1 MRKDDGT
8 NDIFDGY
15 TGGSQSEQRG
25 IHDEYNARNG
35 MNQCSSDNTQ
45 NKNKSYTESDF
56 YKDPNVPYEH
66 KMAMANKKMN
76 LYSLIVFAIILLILI
91 YMFHSCETGSS
102 TKDSSSSYS
111 YSADRESSRE
121 QKAENSRIEDSGLY
135 EEVTPKSE
143 DSKDYSD
150 ADVSKS
156 FADSYLLSDG
166 KYLVGVDLPAGDYI
180 IYGNNFLF
188 DGILTG
194 SYKIYSSSAADAKKI
209 CSKTV
214 GNWSF
219 ISLEDGQYIDLNRC
233 YLYDISKTDLV
244 NTKTDGEFR
253 VGIDI
258 PAGEYRLR
266 ETSSLNCYSVDS
278 GYTAYDKTVGFHM
291 VDGQDYVTVEDGQLL
306 DLAGCVIDE
315 KVG

>member
-1 MRKDDGT
+1 MRNKDTNNQGT
-8 NDIFDGY
+8 NVTPENGVVNKKSKKKLFIILGVVLVLIIAI
-15 TGGSQSEQRG
+15 GS
-25 IHDEYNARNG
+25 
-35 MNQCSSDNTQ
+35 CSS
-45 NKNKSYTESDF
+45 
-56 YKDPNVPYEH
+56 
-66 KMAMANKKMN
+66 
-76 LYSLIVFAIILLILI
+76 
-91 YMFHSCETGSS
+91 TGSKS
-102 TKDSSSSYS
+102 ASNDDSSKSSFKESFEEGYKEGLS
-111 YSADRESSRE
+111 GTKAADSEELNESKEESVE
-121 QKAENSRIEDSGLY
+121 VQEASENT
-135 EEVTPKSE
+135 EESEESKDENTVESTVGE

-156 FADSYLLSDG
+156 FADSYLVSDG

-194 SYKIYSSSAADAKKI
+194 SYKIYASSAADAKKI

-306 DLAGCVIDE
+306 DLTGCVIDE

>member
-1 MRKDDGT
+1 MRNEDTNNQGT
-8 NDIFDGY
+8 NVTPENGVVKKKSKKKLFIILGVVLVLIIAI
-15 TGGSQSEQRG
+15 GS
-25 IHDEYNARNG
+25 
-35 MNQCSSDNTQ
+35 CSSTGS
-45 NKNKSYTESDF
+45 KSDSNDDSSKSSFKESF
-56 YKDPNVPYEH
+56 EEGYKDGLSGTKVDDSEELEESKEESVEVPEESE
-66 KMAMANKKMN
+66 NTEE
-76 LYSLIVFAIILLILI
+76 SEE
-91 YMFHSCETGSS
+91 S
-102 TKDSSSSYS
+102 KDEN
-111 YSADRESSRE
+111 AAES
-121 QKAENSRIEDSGLY
+121 
-135 EEVTPKSE
+135 VVSE

-188 DGILTG
+188 DGILAG

>member
-1 MRKDDGT
+1 MRNEDTNNHGT
-8 NDIFDGY
+8 NVTPENDVVKKKSKKKLFIILGVVLVLIIAI
-15 TGGSQSEQRG
+15 GS
-25 IHDEYNARNG
+25 
-35 MNQCSSDNTQ
+35 CSS
-45 NKNKSYTESDF
+45 
-56 YKDPNVPYEH
+56 
-66 KMAMANKKMN
+66 
-76 LYSLIVFAIILLILI
+76 
-91 YMFHSCETGSS
+91 TGSKS
-102 TKDSSSSYS
+102 DNNDDSSKSSFK
-111 YSADRESSRE
+111 ESFEEGYKEGLSGTKVDDSE
-121 QKAENSRIEDSGLY
+121 ELKESKEESVEVPEESENTEESEESKDENAAESVVN
-135 EEVTPKSE
+135 E

-180 IYGNNFLF
+180 IYENNFLF
-188 DGILTG
+188 DGILAG

>member
-1 MRKDDGT
+1 MRNKDTNNQGTSTTPENGAVKKKSNKKLFIILGVVLVLIIAISSCSKTGSKDD
-8 NDIFDGY
+8 
-15 TGGSQSEQRG
+15 SKE
-25 IHDEYNARNG
+25 
-35 MNQCSSDNTQ
+35 
-45 NKNKSYTESDF
+45 
-56 YKDPNVPYEH
+56 
-66 KMAMANKKMN
+66 
-76 LYSLIVFAIILLILI
+76 
-91 YMFHSCETGSS
+91 
-102 TKDSSSSYS
+102 DSSKSSFQEGFKKGLEEGKS
-111 YSADRESSRE
+111 NGRGTDSEESEESEEESVEVSEESGNTEESEESKDENVAESAVS
-121 QKAENSRIEDSGLY
+121 
-135 EEVTPKSE
+135 EE
-143 DSKDYSD
+143 SKDYSD

-188 DGILTG
+188 DGILAG

-306 DLAGCVIDE
+306 DLSGCVIDE